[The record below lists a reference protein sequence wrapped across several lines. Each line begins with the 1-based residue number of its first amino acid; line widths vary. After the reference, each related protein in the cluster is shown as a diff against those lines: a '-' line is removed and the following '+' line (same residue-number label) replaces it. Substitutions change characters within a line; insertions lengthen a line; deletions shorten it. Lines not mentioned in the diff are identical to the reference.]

1 MNSHHGPVKDEP
13 EKEKIKSNIYYM
25 KINSLD
31 NIKITKK
38 NKNPQE
44 GKFIWWARFSLGIGQ
59 Y

>member
-25 KINSLD
+25 KIYSSD

-38 NKNPQE
+38 IKILKN